1 MNILPFITVFL
12 LVFALLSSSFFVNVK
27 ELLTEKKAYTTYM
40 AELRLARDKKQIDLY
55 EKTKRR
61 HRKKPNPAKQKKE
74 MPYISPRTRVKNRP
88 ASKLNLY
95 RLLSEPKPSK
105 TLQKSFSKLLSN
117 LYGDKLS
124 EQELTLLQKT
134 LTKRGHHLLEKAMKK
149 GNEITEFSLT
159 DLLDVSNPTHY
170 KILRG
175 THKYTLT
182 EGIVPLETFVFFEKG
197 PSPLQINL
205 ASPELLQLL
214 FGQEKAKKILA
225 KEKKEK
231 RGLKLQ
237 EFQAIVSDQYFSA
250 KWIQTSTKQRK
261 AVSGAKS

>member
-27 ELLTEKKAYTTYM
+27 ELLAEKNAHTAYMT
-40 AELRLARDKKQIDLY
+40 ELRLSRDKEQITLY

-61 HRKKPNPAKQKKE
+61 HRKKPSPSKQKKE
-74 MPYISPRTRVKNRP
+74 MPYISPRSRVKNSS

-95 RLLSEPKPSK
+95 RLLSEPKPPK
-105 TLQKSFSKLLSN
+105 TLQKSFSQLLNN
-117 LYGDKLS
+117 LYGSKLS
-124 EQELTLLQKT
+124 KQELTLLQKT

-149 GNEITEFSLT
+149 GEEIAEFSLT
-159 DLLDVSNPTHY
+159 ELLDVSNPTHY

-175 THKYTLT
+175 THKYSLT
-182 EGIVPLETFVFFEKG
+182 EGVVPLETYVVFEKG
-197 PSPLQINL
+197 PSPLRINL

-214 FGQEKAKKILA
+214 FGHEKAKKILD

-237 EFQAIVSDQYFSA
+237 EFQAIVSDQVFSSM
-250 KWIQTSTKQRK
+250 WIQTSTK
-261 AVSGAKS
+261 SKSYNQPQ

>member
-1 MNILPFITVFL
+1 MNIIPFITVFL

-27 ELLTEKKAYTTYM
+27 ELLTEKKAHTTYM
-40 AELRLARDKKQIDLY
+40 AELRLARDKEQIALY

-61 HRKKPNPAKQKKE
+61 HLKKPNPSKEKKE
-74 MPYISPRTRVKNRP
+74 MPYISPRTRAKNRP

-95 RLLSEPKPSK
+95 RLLSEPKPPK
-105 TLQKSFSKLLSN
+105 TLQKTFSQLLTN
-117 LYGDKLS
+117 LYGANLS
-124 EQELTLLQKT
+124 QQELAHLQKS
-134 LTKRGHHLLEKAMKK
+134 LIKRGHHLIEKAMKK
-149 GNEITEFSLT
+149 GEEISEFSLT
-159 DLLDVSNPTHY
+159 DLLDVENPIHY

-175 THKYTLT
+175 THKHSLS
-182 EGIVPLETFVFFEKG
+182 EGVVPLKTFVVIEKG

-214 FGQEKAKKILA
+214 FGPEKAKKILD

-237 EFQAIVSDQYFSA
+237 EFQTIVSDQIFSA
-250 KWIQTSTKQRK
+250 MWIQTSTRQQR
-261 AVSGAKS
+261 ANGH